1 MKSKEIKPST
11 DKFARLISV
20 LSLVVAAFAVSLS
33 LWQYLQGQSEKVSI
47 DINPHINRG
56 TMKLTD
62 HDLGDLGK
70 VIQVPW
76 QMIISNTGSRMLS
89 VVKYSLFRVRLTT
102 EAFEGESFYTGINGG
117 LFKPNGEQVTF
128 PLILDAGESQLLTA
142 YVGILTDPEAFD
154 ILKKNFNDQAF
165 KMLDAVRVLGRAK
178 KDIYGNK
185 ATLYEFEGGSFMLDV
200 DPDNQ
205 KAPLFMFEI
214 STGRGNQFGAVSS
227 DYQ

>member
-1 MKSKEIKPST
+1 MESKEIKPST

-20 LSLVVAAFAVSLS
+20 LSLVVAVFAVTLS
-33 LWQYLQGQSEKVSI
+33 FWQYLQGQSEKLSI

-56 TMKLTD
+56 TIKLTD
-62 HDLGDLGK
+62 HDLAHFGK

-76 QMIISNTGSRMLS
+76 QLIISNTGSRKLS
-89 VVKYSLFRVRLTT
+89 VVKYRLFRVRLTNET
-102 EAFEGESFYTGINGG
+102 SEGELFYTGINGG

-142 YVGILTDPEAFD
+142 YVGILTDPEAYD
-154 ILKKNFNDQAF
+154 ILKKNFNDKAF

-178 KDIYGNK
+178 RDIYGNK
-185 ATLYEFEGGSFMLDV
+185 AILYEFEGGSFQLNV
-200 DPDNQ
+200 DPNNQ

-214 STGRGNQFGAVSS
+214 STGRGNQFAAVAS